1 MPPPELSQNR
11 WCSGRHGRI
20 ARGAAD
26 TRTPT
31 VLLMRGRR
39 HLSRPRTAAPW
50 QAAGRGG
57 RRATIKRP
65 ALRRGAG
72 WHRTG
77 ISPLTEPQ
85 TAVSCSAS
93 NSALDR
99 AEGQSP
105 AGNPTAGRRGRDDES
120 NERNAKKKQGA
131 SDAMPA
137 TMRSWNRRSPT
148 CRGRSTGGGWTASI
162 GTAARGGTRGCAA
175 AATRSR
181 WSRCSRRAS
190 RRWLSRAPQSQKG
203 AACAINFTLHQI
215 IGKDHGTTKV
225 LKEVV
230 NVSLN

>member
-1 MPPPELSQNR
+1 MPPLRLGQNTPCVAR
-11 WCSGRHGRI
+11 WGRI

-57 RRATIKRP
+57 RRAAIKRP

-93 NSALDR
+93 ALDR
-99 AEGQSP
+99 AEGHSP
-105 AGNPTAGRRGRDDES
+105 AGR
-120 NERNAKKKQGA
+120 
-131 SDAMPA
+131 
-137 TMRSWNRRSPT
+137 PT
-148 CRGRSTGGGWTASI
+148 CTSGVMTDCEGGARKCAMGAVFALAVPAGWPNWMAYRSGGPQRPQLRWFQPFYGRFATYRVEGVLTYSRVKKGRAKRGDELAP
-162 GTAARGGTRGCAA
+162 RGGRVMLVGLLGHDCGAVSAA
-175 AATRSR
+175 
-181 WSRCSRRAS
+181 
-190 RRWLSRAPQSQKG
+190 
-203 AACAINFTLHQI
+203 
-215 IGKDHGTTKV
+215 
-225 LKEVV
+225 
-230 NVSLN
+230 